1 MAEKLYEV
9 EQREWTHGEVIGEH
23 QQYFIKRLLKLEP
36 DILQEMVKE
45 KVISKKEKR
54 NIEGYGYDM
63 DYFLAIIK
71 KKKVAK
77 FAKFLEVLG
86 TTFNRNENHKTLV
99 STMATHLRL
108 ISDAQ
113 PEDKDIIEKV
123 IHNASDTGTQTILN
137 REGQTTVSG
146 SGSQTVLGPPGQT
159 PLEEKT
165 SQIESESQ
173 AALVEET
180 PPQDP
185 QIVVGSK
192 FELGTPPQS
201 SSITPPE
208 TLSQESSTGNKGTCT
223 VSETTDP
230 GVEMVG
236 LNEGHAAQNMSL
248 SEGAINRP
256 PKGFIEPPMVKI
268 FSREMLVNDMWR
280 FYSPEHG
287 VTILIHKDTVPDY
300 INTIAVNI
308 YAYLYG
314 PFKVPEEYEICSAI
328 LVIQM
333 HPKFKFLKPVTLK
346 IPHSVLFDDH
356 DEPEDFVVLR
366 ATDPVITKPDTPAP
380 KLPVTH
386 SVIPPDIH
394 TTTQPVPTFPSSLN
408 PDTLNPIPPPS
419 VHSDVHSD
427 SFPTVQ
433 SNSDSS
439 TCPDT
444 QASAT
449 VAYEFRD
456 IIHTADF
463 SEDFYVK
470 VDLDHFSA
478 VVAAKK
484 RRKPRKNKR
493 QNSLTKQSRSR
504 RNTVKKRI
512 KKLQKGGSIGS
523 SRQSSYEG
531 SFDREEREM
540 LKRQQS
546 PLVRQCSS
554 AESDGPLIHK
564 QLQRQAAI
572 TDDSPS
578 ASPQQQSFGVDDLS
592 SNEIRICCCN
602 PAQCTTNWTTRFM
615 VAPNLPTGLLV
626 SSVHALHC
634 QMWSTLLY
642 FSLYLHSC
650 IRLSIVL

>member
-23 QQYFIKRLLKLEP
+23 QQFFFKRLLKLDP
-36 DILQEMVKE
+36 DILQEMAKE

-54 NIEGYGYDM
+54 NIEGYDYNM

-71 KKKVAK
+71 KKNVAK

-99 STMATHLRL
+99 STMAKHLRL

-113 PEDKDIIEKV
+113 LEDKEIIERV
-123 IHNASDTGTQTILN
+123 VRNASDTGTQTECERN
-137 REGQTTVSG
+137 VEG
-146 SGSQTVLGPPGQT
+146 
-159 PLEEKT
+159 
-165 SQIESESQ
+165 
-173 AALVEET
+173 
-180 PPQDP
+180 
-185 QIVVGSK
+185 
-192 FELGTPPQS
+192 
-201 SSITPPE
+201 
-208 TLSQESSTGNKGTCT
+208 
-223 VSETTDP
+223 
-230 GVEMVG
+230 
-236 LNEGHAAQNMSL
+236 
-248 SEGAINRP
+248 RP
-256 PKGFIEPPMVKI
+256 PKGFIEPPMVEI
-268 FSREMLVNDMWR
+268 FSREMLVNDTWR

-300 INTIAVNI
+300 INTIAVKM

-328 LVIQM
+328 LLIQM
-333 HPKFKFLKPVTLK
+333 DPKFKFLKPVTLK

-366 ATDPVITKPDTPAP
+366 ATDPVITKPDTPTP
-380 KLPVTH
+380 KLPDTH
-386 SVIPPDIH
+386 SVLPPGMH
-394 TTTQPVPTFPSSLN
+394 SATQSDSSSLN
-408 PDTLNPIPPPS
+408 PDTLNQSLNPIPPPS

-449 VAYEFRD
+449 VAYEFCD

-484 RRKPRKNKR
+484 RRKPRRNKR

-504 RNTVKKRI
+504 RNTMKKRI

-531 SFDREEREM
+531 SFDREEREK
-540 LKRQQS
+540 LKQQQS

-554 AESDGPLIHK
+554 AESDGPLHK
-564 QLQRQAAI
+564 QLQRQVAI
-572 TDDSPS
+572 TDDGPS
-578 ASPQQQSFGVDDLS
+578 ASPQQQSFDLS

-602 PAQCTTNWTTRFM
+602 PVQCTTNWTTRFM
-615 VAPNLPTGLLV
+615 VAPNIPTGLMV
-626 SSVHALHC
+626 SSVHVLHH
-634 QMWSTLLY
+634 TLSNVEY
-642 FSLYLHSC
+642 GNYYYILH
-650 IRLSIVL
+650 VLGSQ